1 MMHISTNEGDTQM
14 DYNDPIDAD
23 RMLVDAINYGTQA
36 QDAIDIT
43 DPFLTPLAII
53 GELAGMRAVE
63 CILDVLEDDVAN
75 FSRDRVIEMNDDY
88 ATYYKRVT
96 AERYARLIGRAA

>member
-1 MMHISTNEGDTQM
+1 MNM
-14 DYNDPIDAD
+14 NDPIDAD
-23 RMLVDAINYGTQA
+23 RMWFDSVEYGDQA

-63 CILDVLEDDVAN
+63 CIIDVLEDDVPN
-75 FSRDRVIEMNDDY
+75 FSRDRVIEMSDDY
-88 ATYYKRVT
+88 RAYHRRVT
-96 AERYARLIGRAA
+96 AERYARLTGRAA